1 MNSQDIQN
9 LQESYLAV
17 YDDETRENLEFKNW
31 VNNLLDEGYDLS
43 SYNLDELYETY
54 IGEERAEGV
63 RPYKAGP
70 TQAEVRAD
78 AKKSEKAKKDKDK
91 DKAGYGPEDKFK
103 SDWKLR
109 AVPSSTSK
117 RKTGETETVSQRMD
131 REAPYKTRPFS
142 PLFTKQGSRTAS
154 AVTRATEGPGE
165 PQSVTMPRKK
175 SKPSREIVRKNQINA
190 EFELWVNELL
200 DEGYDLSDCTWDE
213 MYEIYEGRGRWGSDM
228 KRNRSAI
235 SSALSGNVWSTH
247 PASRTSSDIKPK
259 QSSRPQSNYRANL
272 STTDRAELAVT
283 ARKERKDG
291 ENFDSEYTP
300 SRKKVEK
307 AIKKLPSITKNPKK
321 LRKQAAIGEEFD
333 LYDIILSHLINEGYA
348 ETIESAEAIM
358 VNMSEDWRDSI
369 IG

>member
-17 YDDETRENLEFKNW
+17 YDDETRENLEFENW

-78 AKKSEKAKKDKDK
+78 AKKAAKKKAEAGKDTP
-91 DKAGYGPEDKFK
+91 GYGPEDKFK

-175 SKPSREIVRKNQINA
+175 SKPSTKIVRKNLN
-190 EFELWVNELL
+190 NS
-200 DEGYDLSDCTWDE
+200 Y
-213 MYEIYEGRGRWGSDM
+213 
-228 KRNRSAI
+228 
-235 SSALSGNVWSTH
+235 
-247 PASRTSSDIKPK
+247 
-259 QSSRPQSNYRANL
+259 
-272 STTDRAELAVT
+272 
-283 ARKERKDG
+283 
-291 ENFDSEYTP
+291 
-300 SRKKVEK
+300 
-307 AIKKLPSITKNPKK
+307 
-321 LRKQAAIGEEFD
+321 D
-333 LYDIILSHLINEGYA
+333 LYDIILSHLIDEGYA
-348 ETIESAEAIM
+348 DTFESAEAIM
-358 VNMSEDWRDSI
+358 VNMSEEWRQSI
-369 IG
+369 VEDFPNVQNKPRPGDAGTSGLKMIQTPGGQRGYINKHSGGEILPSGTVNKIMGGNLMVKNKNPKSNIQTA

>member
-17 YDDETRENLEFKNW
+17 YDDETRENLEFENW

-175 SKPSREIVRKNQINA
+175 SKPSTKIVRKNLN
-190 EFELWVNELL
+190 NS
-200 DEGYDLSDCTWDE
+200 Y
-213 MYEIYEGRGRWGSDM
+213 
-228 KRNRSAI
+228 
-235 SSALSGNVWSTH
+235 
-247 PASRTSSDIKPK
+247 
-259 QSSRPQSNYRANL
+259 
-272 STTDRAELAVT
+272 
-283 ARKERKDG
+283 
-291 ENFDSEYTP
+291 
-300 SRKKVEK
+300 
-307 AIKKLPSITKNPKK
+307 
-321 LRKQAAIGEEFD
+321 D
-333 LYDIILSHLINEGYA
+333 LYDIILSHLIDEGYA
-348 ETIESAEAIM
+348 DTFESAEAIM
-358 VNMSEDWRDSI
+358 VNMSEEWRQSI
-369 IG
+369 VEDFPNVQNKPRPGDAGTSGLKMIQTPGGQRGYINKHSGGEILPSGTVNKIMGGNLMVKNKNPKSNIQTA